1 MLVEASGLSLENM
14 QTYNP
19 AAIDRVE
26 GPLEEGRRGSL
37 QKTGRAFH

>member
-1 MLVEASGLSLENM
+1 MLEEASGFSLENK

-26 GPLEEGRRGSL
+26 GPPEKGRRGSL
-37 QKTGRAFH
+37 QKIGRAFY